1 MKANPLIAAIF
12 AAALSPAFAE
22 PPPSLPKFVVDPK
35 ADTKAQIAT
44 RNVYA
49 LNDEMKGIYKNALTI
64 FKQNFLQKSNLIMG
78 LFTGKG
84 GRFILYRAGQPPIE
98 APVPPMYEIAKSIG
112 HAPMAIYEIAA
123 PYVLDSKANLSW
135 VAPMQAFRLRSQI
148 ARDSLG
154 DLELTTE
161 QRALFQTTLDK
172 VIAFADTALKEG
184 GFTYEQVEA
193 FARDIEIQEKELTSL
208 CAHVQVAHWFTVL
221 AEWKKLLGDDWENT
235 YGLTN
240 SIYVTRQN
248 NILFSVM
255 AQFFGEGAIN
265 NRLLMVETT
274 SFQTTPEEM
283 LDVLAHII
291 ADRTLSE
298 VFFNHDRVMDYELL
312 GWEGRVAI
320 EEQMAKLGRK
330 ALLPPLVPLNS
341 NEWPWHTDPAKGSGP
356 RSFDDLRAK
365 GLIKN

>member
-1 MKANPLIAAIF
+1 MSWTPRRIF
-12 AAALSPAFAE
+12 HG
-22 PPPSLPKFVVDPK
+22 SLPCRPSGS
-35 ADTKAQIAT
+35 A
-44 RNVYA
+44 R
-49 LNDEMKGIYKNALTI
+49 
-64 FKQNFLQKSNLIMG
+64 
-78 LFTGKG
+78 
-84 GRFILYRAGQPPIE
+84 
-98 APVPPMYEIAKSIG
+98 
-112 HAPMAIYEIAA
+112 
-123 PYVLDSKANLSW
+123 
-135 VAPMQAFRLRSQI
+135 QI

-161 QRALFQTTLDK
+161 QQALFQTTLDK

-208 CAHVQVAHWFTVL
+208 CAHVQVAHWFTVRCRMEE
-221 AEWKKLLGDDWENT
+221 AAAGDDWENT

-255 AQFFGEGAIN
+255 AQFFGEEAIN

-291 ADRTLSE
+291 ADRTLSR
-298 VFFNHDRVMDYELL
+298 FFSSITI
-312 GWEGRVAI
+312 A
-320 EEQMAKLGRK
+320 
-330 ALLPPLVPLNS
+330 
-341 NEWPWHTDPAKGSGP
+341 
-356 RSFDDLRAK
+356 
-365 GLIKN
+365 